1 MNNYEKAMKLVVKS
15 FAGKHYTFNKTGY
28 LVLNLGKTWFNITDK
43 SVFIRQIDFITFDQ
57 VCIYRRYTNERFF

>member
-43 SVFIRQIDFITFDQ
+43 SVFIR
-57 VCIYRRYTNERFF
+57 